1 MGLFTR
7 RKDSPVA
14 TEYSKPA
21 PDPRTKQKA
30 GTDGSSTR
38 KLPVLVTTMAE
49 SIPEI
54 DIPEAPDPDVQPAH
68 YLRSIY
74 AVRQRSQIVLEKAK
88 ANELN
93 HFDVDLSKFQD
104 TAAYVTS
111 IIKVC
116 RPTPQA
122 LTELTQFS
130 VTFHQITVQY
140 HLMVVGNTLKSVADL
155 V

>member
-7 RKDSPVA
+7 RKDSPVT
-14 TEYSKPA
+14 TEHSKPA
-21 PDPRTKQKA
+21 YDPRGKQQVA
-30 GTDGSSTR
+30 AERSSTR

-54 DIPEAPDPDVQPAH
+54 DIPEAPDPTAKPAH

-74 AVRQRSQIVLEKAK
+74 AVRQRSRIVLDKAK
-88 ANELN
+88 ANQLN
-93 HFDVDLSKFQD
+93 HFDVDMSKFED

-116 RPTPQA
+116 EHLSSRTL
-122 LTELTQFS
+122 LTSYSETS
-130 VTFHQITVQY
+130 HQTTVQY
-140 HLMVVGNTLKSVADL
+140 HLMDVGNTLKL
-155 V
+155 VVDHV